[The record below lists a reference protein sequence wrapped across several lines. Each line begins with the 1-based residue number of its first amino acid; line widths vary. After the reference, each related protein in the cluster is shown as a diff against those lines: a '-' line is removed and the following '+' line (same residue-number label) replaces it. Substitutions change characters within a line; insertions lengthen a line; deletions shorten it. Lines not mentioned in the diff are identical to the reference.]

1 LQKHHLERVQG
12 VLLNSIHPDL
22 KRIFEYQWLRLQNIE
37 DEDFKYMV
45 KRILL
50 CDWEGNI
57 TSKMDFGENV
67 NYTKEQILE
76 RNGLRK
82 TDEIIQKWM
91 QIL

>member
-1 LQKHHLERVQG
+1 
-12 VLLNSIHPDL
+12 
-22 KRIFEYQWLRLQNIE
+22 
-37 DEDFKYMV
+37 
-45 KRILL
+45 
-50 CDWEGNI
+50 
-57 TSKMDFGENV
+57 MDFGDV

>member
-1 LQKHHLERVQG
+1 
-12 VLLNSIHPDL
+12 
-22 KRIFEYQWLRLQNIE
+22 LQNIE
-37 DEDFKYMV
+37 DEDCFKYMV

-82 TDEIIQKWM
+82 RTK
-91 QIL
+91 

>member
-1 LQKHHLERVQG
+1 
-12 VLLNSIHPDL
+12 
-22 KRIFEYQWLRLQNIE
+22 
-37 DEDFKYMV
+37 
-45 KRILL
+45 
-50 CDWEGNI
+50 
-57 TSKMDFGENV
+57 MDFGENV

>member
-1 LQKHHLERVQG
+1 
-12 VLLNSIHPDL
+12 
-22 KRIFEYQWLRLQNIE
+22 LQNIE
-37 DEDFKYMV
+37 DEDCFKYMV

-57 TSKMDFGENV
+57 TKKMDFGENV